1 MDKSLKTHPSHAPP
15 DEVSKGGSLVGAA
28 LSGLDCLA
36 ETKPGRGGGAWWR
49 FFLKIE
55 IFFFRTHPPPC
66 CAIGSLLRE
75 GGDQGRTRETFLFLR
90 KCTAVFDFRNSV

>member
-36 ETKPGRGGGAWWR
+36 ETKPGRSGGAWWR
-49 FFLKIE
+49 FFEKIKVDFFLVEIFLKI
-55 IFFFRTHPPPC
+55 
-66 CAIGSLLRE
+66 
-75 GGDQGRTRETFLFLR
+75 
-90 KCTAVFDFRNSV
+90 